1 MHLDVV
7 DDDNDDGDVKQFRI
21 PAAYEEGK
29 WLLPEPTS
37 SQSSLDERHQ
47 SVEWSLLRWID
58 SISFAT
64 DTSTGSTCEHVSA
77 SGKTSMGAWPRFRC
91 VLQLLLEP
99 HKLEG
104 RWRVCLCGE
113 MRPVYIGR
121 YTVYDSVG
129 SCDDRKR
136 ERQAGL

>member
-29 WLLPEPTS
+29 WLLPEPTN

-104 RWRVCLCGE
+104 RWESLS
-113 MRPVYIGR
+113 MRRDEARIYR
-121 YTVYDSVG
+121 
-129 SCDDRKR
+129 
-136 ERQAGL
+136 